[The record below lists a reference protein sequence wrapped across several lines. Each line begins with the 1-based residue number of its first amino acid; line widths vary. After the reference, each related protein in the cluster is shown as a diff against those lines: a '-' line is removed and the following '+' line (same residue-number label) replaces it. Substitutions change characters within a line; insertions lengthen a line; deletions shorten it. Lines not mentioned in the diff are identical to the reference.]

1 MKTVKRI
8 YSYTRNTESYTTAL
22 KRFAS
27 IVNDIKGY
35 DAIKITKRRKF
46 DAARELALQLRDL
59 YNKSNIT
66 AFNEDDIPS
75 DGDITMTQT
84 FEEEFADETIIVAFV
99 PQEYKEDF
107 GGEIYIDII
116 KTRYTKCMDIIID
129 DEFIK
134 ISETRKYL
142 KDNKMKPI
150 EARYLISGTK

>member
-8 YSYTRNTESYTTAL
+8 YSYTRNIESYITAL

-59 YNKSNIT
+59 YNKSNII

-75 DGDITMTQT
+75 DGDITMIQT
-84 FEEEFADETIIVAFV
+84 FEEKIADETIIVSFV
-99 PQEYKEDF
+99 PQGYKEDF

-116 KTRYTKCMDIIID
+116 KTIYTKCMDIIID
-129 DEFIK
+129 DEFSK
-134 ISETRKYL
+134 MAEKRKYL
-142 KDNKMKPI
+142 KDNEMKCV
-150 EARYLISGTK
+150 EVRYFVLEN

>member
-99 PQEYKEDF
+99 PQEYILISLKQ
-107 GGEIYIDII
+107 DIQNVWI
-116 KTRYTKCMDIIID
+116 LLLMMN
-129 DEFIK
+129 
-134 ISETRKYL
+134 SSKYL
-142 KDNKMKPI
+142 KHENILKTI
-150 EARYLISGTK
+150 R